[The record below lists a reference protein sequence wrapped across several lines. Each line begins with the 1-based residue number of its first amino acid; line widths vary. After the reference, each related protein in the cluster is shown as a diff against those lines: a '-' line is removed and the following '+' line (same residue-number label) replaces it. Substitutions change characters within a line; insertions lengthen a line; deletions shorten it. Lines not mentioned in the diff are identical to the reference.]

1 MACAAAKKEAED
13 ANVSAHWQAES
24 WNRWLANRANVAP
37 NVLRGREKFGLWK
50 DNDFCRAE
58 KSREGPFWGWLGLH
72 AQSSKRTN
80 G

>member
-37 NVLRGREKFGLWK
+37 S
-50 DNDFCRAE
+50 AE
-58 KSREGPFWGWLGLH
+58 SEG
-72 AQSSKRTN
+72 KV
-80 G
+80 